1 MGRFRP
7 LGFWLPA
14 SISVLGPKR
23 SGSGLVRRCRA
34 V

>member
-14 SISVLGPKR
+14 SISVLGETVGER
-23 SGSGLVRRCRA
+23 GW
-34 V
+34 